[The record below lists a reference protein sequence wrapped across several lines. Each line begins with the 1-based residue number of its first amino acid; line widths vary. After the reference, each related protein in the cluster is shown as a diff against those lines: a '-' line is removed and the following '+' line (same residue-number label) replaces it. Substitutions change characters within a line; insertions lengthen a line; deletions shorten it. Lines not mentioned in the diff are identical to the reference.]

1 MKILNI
7 QDSFEDS
14 EQFWLGLREPNE
26 NQELYEL
33 SHKDPRF
40 KKIGKHYEFDNGTKY
55 TLSMG
60 KYIKMNNV
68 SSVSKLDNDL
78 ILGYKDG
85 SLSVYNLT
93 SGENT
98 NIPECHFLD
107 IEEIKVFPSK
117 EVILT
122 RGLDNQIKLWSIKQW
137 KNIRIMKSLFSSNV
151 ELIGKGRNF
160 LVGNKN
166 GEVEMWECGSNSIV
180 YRFSKVKN
188 KHDPVK
194 VIKVIEDHEDE
205 GEDKE
210 NEFETKGKSVIVGYE
225 SGEIRKFNL
234 FTKQLTLLMNV
245 GSEIT
250 DLEYTTELIVG
261 TKGKLFIGDKQLEL
275 NDEDVK
281 FKVGDY
287 LYVYNGEET
296 LLKIS
301 KDLSE
306 ITYLVGL
313 PEFFKVED
321 MVMESQLI
329 VASDYGI
336 IMYEK

>member
-14 EQFWLGLREPNE
+14 SQFWLGLREPNE
-26 NQELYEL
+26 NQELFEL
-33 SHKDPRF
+33 THDDPRF
-40 KKIGKHYEFDNGTKY
+40 KKVGKHYVFDNGEKY

-68 SSVSKLDNDL
+68 SSVSRIDEDL

-85 SLSVYNLT
+85 SLSVYNIT

-98 NIPECHFLD
+98 KIPECHFLD

-151 ELIGKGRNF
+151 EFVGKGRNF

-166 GEVEMWECGSNSIV
+166 GEVEMWECGSESIV

-188 KHDPVK
+188 KHDPVT
-194 VIKVIEDHEDE
+194 VIKIIEDHEDE
-205 GEDKE
+205 GDDKE

-225 SGEIRKFNL
+225 SGEVRKFNL
-234 FTKQLTLLMNV
+234 FTKQLTFLMNLA
-245 GSEIT
+245 SPIT
-250 DLEYTTELIVG
+250 DLGFTTELIVG
-261 TKGKLFIGDKQLEL
+261 AQGKLLIGDKQLDL
-275 NDEDVK
+275 NDEIVK
-281 FKVGDY
+281 FKVSDHI
-287 LYVYNGEET
+287 YVYNGEET

-301 KDLSE
+301 KDLAE

-321 MVMESQLI
+321 MIIDSQLI